1 MRTDAPAVARRV
13 YTIMVALAMGGLV
26 AAFAVW
32 GPQEGLGFAAGSAIS
47 FGNAWWMHR
56 VSMSIGQD
64 TERPKGAPLLAVF
77 RYLMMGG
84 ILYAILSFSESGF
97 FAALAG
103 CFVHIIAVVLEVVFE
118 LTYGTP

>member
-1 MRTDAPAVARRV
+1 MKTEAPAVARRI
-13 YTIMVALAMGGLV
+13 YLIMFALAAGGIV
-26 AAFAVW
+26 GAFALW
-32 GPQEGLGFAAGSAIS
+32 GLPAALGFAGGSAIS

-64 TERPKGAPLLAVF
+64 AERPKGAPLLAVF
-77 RYLMMGG
+77 RYLAMGG
-84 ILYAILSFSESGF
+84 ILYAILSYSESGF
-97 FAALAG
+97 LAALAG

>member
-1 MRTDAPAVARRV
+1 MRTDAPAVARRI
-13 YTIMVALAMGGLV
+13 YTIMAAVASGGI
-26 AAFAVW
+26 AGAFVVW
-32 GPQEGLGFAAGSAIS
+32 GAAEALGFAAGVAIS

-64 TERPKGAPLLAVF
+64 VEKPKGAPLLAVF
-77 RYLMMGG
+77 RYLAMLG
-84 ILYAILSFSESGF
+84 ILYVILSYSESGF
-97 FAALAG
+97 LFALAG

>member
-1 MRTDAPAVARRV
+1 MKTDAPAVARRV
-13 YTIMVALAMGGLV
+13 YIFMAVLAWAGILG
-26 AAFAVW
+26 AFFLRGA
-32 GPQEGLGFAAGSAIS
+32 PEALGFAAGAAIS

-64 TERPKGAPLLAVF
+64 AEKPKGAPLLAVF
-77 RYLMMGG
+77 RYLIMLG
-84 ILYAILSFSESGF
+84 ILYVILDYSRSGF
-97 FAALAG
+97 LAALAG

>member
-13 YTIMVALAMGGLV
+13 YILMAVVASAGIAG
-26 AAFAVW
+26 AFLLRGA
-32 GPQEGLGFAAGSAIS
+32 PEALGFTAGAAIS

-64 TERPKGAPLLAVF
+64 AEKPKGAPLLAVF
-77 RYLMMGG
+77 RYLIMLG
-84 ILYAILSFSESGF
+84 ILYVILDYSRSGF
-97 FAALAG
+97 LAALAG

>member
-1 MRTDAPAVARRV
+1 MRTDATAVARRV
-13 YTIMVALAMGGLV
+13 YSFMAALATGGLV
-26 AAFAVW
+26 VAVAVW
-32 GPQEGLGFAAGSAIS
+32 GAQVALGFAIGVIIS

-64 TERPKGAPLLAVF
+64 SERPKGAPLLAVF

-84 ILYAILSFSESGF
+84 ILYAILNFSESGF
-97 FAALAG
+97 LAALAG